1 MSNTALLLDSVFER
15 HDPGPGHPESVARYK
30 EISKVL
36 KGSDYFKKCKK
47 IKIRKATDS
56 EILGCHTDKYLEI
69 VKTEIGEGKSELS
82 TGDTSICRD
91 SLEVA
96 SYATGS
102 VLEAIDLVLKGDSKN
117 GFCAIR
123 PPGHHATADR
133 GMGFCIFNNVAVAA
147 KYAQIKFGLDRVA
160 IIDWDVHHGNG
171 TQQAF
176 YDDPNVLTISI
187 HQDGLFPSDSG
198 RVSERGEKEGENFHI
213 NIPLPS
219 GSGHGAY
226 VTAIER
232 IIIPAV
238 RSFEPQLILVPSGFD
253 ASVYDPLGRM
263 LLTSESFREL
273 TNILVGL
280 ANDVCSGKIIF
291 SHEGGYSK
299 RYVPFC
305 GIATIEALSG
315 IDTGIIDLGG
325 RDDLPG
331 QELMHHQ
338 EILIDEIA
346 KSVVTS
352 FR

>member
-102 VLEAIDLVLKGDSKN
+102 VLEAVDLVLKGESKN

-171 TQQAF
+171 TQDIF
-176 YDDPNVLTISI
+176 YNDQSVFYFST
-187 HQDGLFPSDSG
+187 HQSPWYPGTG
-198 RVSERGEKEGENFHI
+198 AINETGEGKGE
-213 NIPLPS
+213 
-219 GSGHGAY
+219 
-226 VTAIER
+226 
-232 IIIPAV
+232 
-238 RSFEPQLILVPSGFD
+238 
-253 ASVYDPLGRM
+253 
-263 LLTSESFREL
+263 
-273 TNILVGL
+273 
-280 ANDVCSGKIIF
+280 
-291 SHEGGYSK
+291 
-299 RYVPFC
+299 
-305 GIATIEALSG
+305 
-315 IDTGIIDLGG
+315 
-325 RDDLPG
+325 
-331 QELMHHQ
+331 
-338 EILIDEIA
+338 
-346 KSVVTS
+346 
-352 FR
+352 

>member
-56 EILGCHTDKYLEI
+56 EILGCHTAKYLEI

-96 SYATGS
+96 TYATGS
-102 VLEAIDLVLKGDSKN
+102 VLEAIDLVLKGESKN

-147 KYAQIKFGLDRVA
+147 KYAQTKFGLERVA

-171 TQQAF
+171 TQDIF
-176 YDDPNVLTISI
+176 YNDQSVFYFST
-187 HQDGLFPSDSG
+187 HQSPWYPGTG
-198 RVSERGEKEGENFHI
+198 AINETGEGKGEGSTMNR
-213 NIPLPS
+213 PLPS
-219 GSGHGAY
+219 GSGFKQIGSCFREDFS
-226 VTAIER
+226 TAMKKFKPELILISAGFDSRLGDPLGHFTLTDNEFTELTKILLDIACEHCEGR
-232 IIIPAV
+232 LVSMLEGGYNVEGLASAV
-238 RSFEPQLILVPSGFD
+238 RSHLGQLIT
-253 ASVYDPLGRM
+253 A
-263 LLTSESFREL
+263 
-273 TNILVGL
+273 
-280 ANDVCSGKIIF
+280 
-291 SHEGGYSK
+291 
-299 RYVPFC
+299 
-305 GIATIEALSG
+305 
-315 IDTGIIDLGG
+315 
-325 RDDLPG
+325 
-331 QELMHHQ
+331 
-338 EILIDEIA
+338 
-346 KSVVTS
+346 
-352 FR
+352 

>member
-1 MSNTALLLDSVFER
+1 MSNTALLLDSVFEG

-56 EILGCHTDKYLEI
+56 EILGCHTAKYLEI

-96 SYATGS
+96 TYATGS
-102 VLEAIDLVLKGDSKN
+102 VLEAIDLVLKGESKN

-171 TQQAF
+171 TQDIF
-176 YDDPNVLTISI
+176 YNDQSVFYFST
-187 HQDGLFPSDSG
+187 HQSPWYPGTG
-198 RVSERGEKEGENFHI
+198 AINETGEGKGEGSTMNR
-213 NIPLPS
+213 PLPS
-219 GSGHGAY
+219 GSGFKQIGSCFREDFSTAMKKFKPELILISAGFDSRLGDPLGHFTLTDNEFTELTKILLDIAY
-226 VTAIER
+226 EHCDGRLVSMLEGGYNVEGLAS
-232 IIIPAV
+232 AV
-238 RSFEPQLILVPSGFD
+238 RSHLGQLI
-253 ASVYDPLGRM
+253 
-263 LLTSESFREL
+263 
-273 TNILVGL
+273 
-280 ANDVCSGKIIF
+280 
-291 SHEGGYSK
+291 
-299 RYVPFC
+299 
-305 GIATIEALSG
+305 EA
-315 IDTGIIDLGG
+315 
-325 RDDLPG
+325 
-331 QELMHHQ
+331 
-338 EILIDEIA
+338 
-346 KSVVTS
+346 
-352 FR
+352 

>member
-15 HDPGPGHPESVARYK
+15 HDPGSGHPESVARYK

-69 VKTEIGEGKSELS
+69 VKTEIVEGKSELS

-102 VLEAIDLVLKGDSKN
+102 VLEAVDLVLKGESKN

-171 TQQAF
+171 TQHSFYKHSSIFYSSTHQYPFYPGTGSGDETGSGDGLGATLNLPMQAF
-176 YDDPNVLTISI
+176 SEDLDYLNVIEYKLIPAI
-187 HQDGLFPSDSG
+187 Q
-198 RVSERGEKEGENFHI
+198 NF
-213 NIPLPS
+213 NPDL
-219 GSGHGAY
+219 
-226 VTAIER
+226 
-232 IIIPAV
+232 IIISA
-238 RSFEPQLILVPSGFD
+238 GFD
-253 ASVYDPLGRM
+253 AHENDPLAQIQLSTECYGKMTQQLFEVANEVCDGRILSM
-263 LLTSESFREL
+263 L
-273 TNILVGL
+273 
-280 ANDVCSGKIIF
+280 
-291 SHEGGYSK
+291 EGGYDYSALGDS
-299 RYVPFC
+299 VQLH
-305 GIATIEALSG
+305 IETL
-315 IDTGIIDLGG
+315 LN
-325 RDDLPG
+325 
-331 QELMHHQ
+331 HHT
-338 EILIDEIA
+338 E
-346 KSVVTS
+346 
-352 FR
+352 

>member
-15 HDPGPGHPESVARYK
+15 HDSGPGHPESVARYK

-102 VLEAIDLVLKGDSKN
+102 VLEAVDLVLKGESKN

-171 TQQAF
+171 TQDIF
-176 YDDPNVLTISI
+176 YNDQSVFYFST
-187 HQDGLFPSDSG
+187 HQSPWYPGTG
-198 RVSERGEKEGENFHI
+198 AVNETGEGKGEGSTMNR
-213 NIPLPS
+213 PLPS
-219 GSGHGAY
+219 GSGFKQIGSCFREDFS
-226 VTAIER
+226 TAMKKFK
-232 IIIPAV
+232 PD
-238 RSFEPQLILVPSGFD
+238 LILISAGFD
-253 ASVYDPLGRM
+253 SRVGDPLGHFT
-263 LLTSESFREL
+263 LTDNEFKEL
-273 TNILVGL
+273 TKILLDIAYEHCEGRLVSML
-280 ANDVCSGKIIF
+280 
-291 SHEGGYSK
+291 EGGYNVEGLASAVK
-299 RYVPFC
+299 
-305 GIATIEALSG
+305 SH
-315 IDTGIIDLGG
+315 LG
-325 RDDLPG
+325 
-331 QELMHHQ
+331 Q
-338 EILIDEIA
+338 LITA
-346 KSVVTS
+346 
-352 FR
+352 